1 MEWLRR
7 FSFHRKLQASFL
19 ILILFPFIAVT
30 FWSYSSV
37 KQNVSDKLVRSNEE
51 TLTVIANQIGKTID
65 SISFASVYFSQ
76 TYNPDILESFRHLKD
91 AESFTNFEMYDDY
104 SRLKSM
110 ADILLVQSADANLKM
125 TIVNKQN
132 RIIMGDGS
140 TPVFSGLSEQFLR
153 ESGRLDENE
162 TTTLQ
167 WFPSGAAHSDPEYYY
182 AARFIIDPRN
192 HEKLATLFIG
202 IPKSYFH
209 SLLETGNP
217 DLFFLLS
224 DRSGQIIAVKGK
236 NEAAATGD
244 MLVSR
249 VSIPK
254 TGWVLSGEM
263 PRGFIDSQI
272 NREFLV
278 TLSVVGLFFLA
289 FLILSML
296 WAGHINKPIG
306 LLRSS
311 VKQYVGGKRD
321 VRIPVKGKD
330 EVAVLS
336 AAFNQMLDDI
346 NGLLHQVEGE
356 QEEKRLL
363 ELQALAAQIRPHFLL
378 NTLNSIKVSLLLAGD
393 GPHGAMIDALMK
405 LLRAYVHVDEPLKL
419 AEECKVLGSYVQ
431 VMQIRNRLN
440 IVFEYELGEGTES
453 IELPRLLLQPIVEN
467 AIYHGFSSR
476 PADPA
481 IELRASLQHQKLE
494 IAISDN
500 GRGMA
505 EEAIERLNRR
515 LLGMEEETPRQQ
527 DKGVGLINTARR
539 LQVLFGYQARLTA
552 AERKGGGMCFTLYIP
567 ITSSGKEANVH
578 DDVNAD
584 R

>member
-7 FSFHRKLQASFL
+7 FSFHRKLQFSFL

-37 KQNVSDKLVRSNEE
+37 KQNVSDKLARSNEE

-65 SISFASVYFSQ
+65 SISFAAVYFSQ
-76 TYNPDILESFRHLKD
+76 TYDPDILESFRHLKD
-91 AESFTNFEMYDDY
+91 AESFADFETYVHY
-104 SRLKSM
+104 SRLNSM
-110 ADILLVQSADANLKM
+110 ADILSMQSTDANLKM
-125 TIVNKQN
+125 IIVNKHN
-132 RIIMGDGS
+132 RIIMGDSS
-140 TPVFSGLSEQFLR
+140 TAVFSELSERFVR
-153 ESGRLDENE
+153 ESGKLDEKE
-162 TTTLQ
+162 TTSLQ
-167 WFPSGAAHSDPEYYY
+167 WFPSGEEGEAPDYYY
-182 AARFIIDPRN
+182 AARLIIDPRN

-209 SLLETGNP
+209 SLLDTGNR
-217 DLFFLLS
+217 DIIFTLA
-224 DRSGQIIAVKGK
+224 DRSGEIIAVKGGS
-236 NEAAATGD
+236 EAKASGD
-244 MLVSR
+244 MLVSK

-263 PRGFIDSQI
+263 PRSLIDSQI
-272 NREFLV
+272 NQEFLV

-296 WAGHINKPIG
+296 WAGHINKPIS

-346 NGLLHQVEGE
+346 NGLLQQVEGE
-356 QEEKRLL
+356 QEERRLL

-393 GPHGAMIDALMK
+393 EPHGNMINALMK

-419 AEECKVLGSYVQ
+419 AEECKVLGNYVQ
-431 VMQIRNRLN
+431 VMQIRNRMN
-440 IVFEYELGEGTES
+440 IEFNYELGEGTES
-453 IELPRLLLQPIVEN
+453 IELPRLLLQPIIEN

-476 PADPA
+476 PEHPV
-481 IELRASLQHQKLE
+481 IKLRTSLQGKMLE
-494 IAISDN
+494 ITISDN
-500 GRGMA
+500 GRGLSQDMTD
-505 EEAIERLNRR
+505 RLNRR
-515 LLGMEEETPRQQ
+515 LLGMEDETARQQ
-527 DKGVGLINTARR
+527 DKSVGLVNTARR
-539 LQVLFGYQARLTA
+539 LQVLYGYQARLTA
-552 AERKGGGMCFTLYIP
+552 AACEGGGMSFTLYIP
-567 ITSSGKEANVH
+567 IASGKEAVILDQGNV
-578 DDVNAD
+578 D
-584 R
+584 

>member
-7 FSFHRKLQASFL
+7 FSFHHKLQFSFL
-19 ILILFPFIAVT
+19 ILILLPFIAVT
-30 FWSYSSV
+30 FWAYTSV
-37 KQNVSDKLVRSNEE
+37 KQNVSDKLARSNEE

-65 SISFASVYFSQ
+65 SISFASIYFAQ

-91 AESFTNFEMYDDY
+91 AESFADFETYVHY

-110 ADILLVQSADANLKM
+110 TDILSMQSADANLKM
-125 TIVNKQN
+125 MLVNRAGK
-132 RIIMGDGS
+132 IIMGDS
-140 TPVFSGLSEQFLR
+140 TTPVFSALSEQFLR
-153 ESGRLDENE
+153 ESGRLDEKE

-167 WFPSGAAHSDPEYYY
+167 WFPSGEAHSAPDYYY

-209 SLLETGNP
+209 SLLDTGNP
-217 DLFFLLS
+217 DIFFSLTG
-224 DRSGQIIAVKGK
+224 RSGEIIAVKGGSL
-236 NEAAATGD
+236 ASASGG
-244 MLVSR
+244 MLVSKA
-249 VSIPK
+249 SIPK

-263 PRGFIDSQI
+263 QRGFIDSQI
-272 NREFLV
+272 NGEFLV
-278 TLSVVGLFFLA
+278 NISVVGLFFLA
-289 FLILSML
+289 FSVLSML
-296 WAGHINKPIG
+296 WAGHINGPIS

-321 VRIPVKGKD
+321 FRIPVKGKD

-346 NGLLHQVEGE
+346 NGLLHQVESE

-378 NTLNSIKVSLLLAGD
+378 NTLNSIKVNLLLAGD
-393 GPHGAMIDALMK
+393 QQHGNMIDALMK

-440 IVFEYELGEGTES
+440 IDFKYELGEGTES

-476 PADPA
+476 PEHPV
-481 IELRASLQHQKLE
+481 IELRTALHLQGLE
-494 IAISDN
+494 ITVSDN
-500 GRGMA
+500 GRGLGD
-505 EEAIERLNRR
+505 EVIIRLNRR
-515 LLGMEEETPRQQ
+515 LMGVEDEASRQQ

-539 LQVLFGYQARLTA
+539 LQVLYGYQARLTA
-552 AERKGGGMCFTLYIP
+552 APREGGGMSFTLYIP
-567 ITSSGKEANVH
+567 VTNGKEAVIY
-578 DDVNAD
+578 DDSNAD
-584 R
+584 

>member
-7 FSFHRKLQASFL
+7 FSFHRKLQFSFL

-37 KQNVSDKLVRSNEE
+37 KQNVSDKLARSNEE

-76 TYNPDILESFRHLKD
+76 TYNPDTLESFRHLKD
-91 AESFTNFEMYDDY
+91 AESFANFETYAHY

-110 ADILLVQSADANLKM
+110 ADILSMQSADANLKM
-125 TIVNKQN
+125 MLVNRADK
-132 RIIMGDGS
+132 IIMGDS
-140 TPVFSGLSEQFLR
+140 TSPVFSELPEQFLK
-153 ESGRLDENE
+153 ESGKLDEKE
-162 TTTLQ
+162 TTALQ
-167 WFPSGAAHSDPEYYY
+167 WFPFGEAHFAPDYYY

-192 HEKLATLFIG
+192 HEKLATLYIG

-209 SLLETGNP
+209 SLLDTGNP
-217 DLFFLLS
+217 DVVFSLS
-224 DRSGQIIAVKGK
+224 GPSGDIIAIKGGS
-236 NEAAATGD
+236 EAASSGD
-244 MLVSR
+244 RLVNR

-254 TGWVLSGEM
+254 TGWVLSGEI
-263 PRGFIDSQI
+263 PRRFIDSHI
-272 NREFLV
+272 NREFMV

-289 FLILSML
+289 FLILSMF
-296 WAGHINKPIG
+296 WAGHMNKPIS

-346 NGLLHQVEGE
+346 NGLLHQVESE

-378 NTLNSIKVSLLLAGD
+378 NTLNSIKVSLLLLGD
-393 GPHGAMIDALMK
+393 ESHGTMVDALMK
-405 LLRAYVHVDEPLKL
+405 LLRAYVHVDEPMKL
-419 AEECKVLGSYVQ
+419 SEECKVLGSYVQ
-431 VMQIRNRLN
+431 VMQIRNRLS
-440 IVFEYELGEGTES
+440 IDFKYELGEGTED

-476 PADPA
+476 PEHPV
-481 IELRASLQHQKLE
+481 IELRTSFQGHKLE
-494 IAISDN
+494 ITISDN
-500 GRGMA
+500 GRGLSDDM
-505 EEAIERLNRR
+505 IVRLNRR
-515 LLGMEEETPRQQ
+515 LHGMEDETLRQQ

-539 LQVLFGYQARLTA
+539 LQVLYGYQASITA
-552 AERKGGGMCFTLYIP
+552 AAREGGGMSFTLYIP
-567 ITSSGKEANVH
+567 VTSSKEAVIH
-578 DDVNAD
+578 DDGNAD